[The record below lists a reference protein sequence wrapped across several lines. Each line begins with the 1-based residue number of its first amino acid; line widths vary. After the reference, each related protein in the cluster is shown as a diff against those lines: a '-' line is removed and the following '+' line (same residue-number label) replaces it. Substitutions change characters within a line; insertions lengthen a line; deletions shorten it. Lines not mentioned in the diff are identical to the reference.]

1 MLVKSKI
8 LILFFLIMVIFSI
21 QNLCGVSSIVL
32 RNEKHSLESSSL
44 NAFEDDEIKMIRKR
58 RNILPN
64 ETKRKKTKS
73 SDRERFREMIR
84 IILGW
89 KNTILK

>member
-1 MLVKSKI
+1 M
-8 LILFFLIMVIFSI
+8 LILFYFMVMIVIFSK
-21 QNLCGVSSIVL
+21 QNLCIVSSIVL
-32 RNEKHSLESSSL
+32 RNDLLLNERHSLERSS
-44 NAFEDDEIKMIRKR
+44 NAFEDDEIKMIGKR

-84 IILGW
+84 IILG
-89 KNTILK
+89 